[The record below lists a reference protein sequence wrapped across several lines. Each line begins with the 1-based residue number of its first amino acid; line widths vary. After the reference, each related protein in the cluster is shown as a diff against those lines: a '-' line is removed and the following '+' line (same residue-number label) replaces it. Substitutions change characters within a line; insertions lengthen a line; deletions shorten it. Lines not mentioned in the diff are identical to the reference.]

1 MQTKSE
7 MASTYFE
14 SRDYGQFI
22 EQDFRHRW
30 LRPNFLYDKLKKY
43 EGHNLEIGEA
53 GKSIEGRPIY
63 KLKYGSGKTKVVLW
77 TQMHGNEPTATMA
90 LIDFLNFL
98 TKSDTYDSLR
108 KVLFEN
114 LEITMIPMLNPD
126 GAERFTRRNALDIDP
141 NRDAASLAMP
151 ELRILTDWVEE
162 NKPEWAFNLHDQ
174 RNIFTVGTSDK
185 SATISFLAAS
195 ADLEK
200 TMTPTR
206 EKSMNLISELA
217 AVVEAHLPGHVG
229 KYSDEFYPKALGEYF
244 HKSKIPCVLIE
255 SGAYA
260 NDEFRD
266 NARKMN
272 FLCLVEGLAKIAN
285 NDIPVDAI
293 EKYKAI
299 PENSMNMLDVIIRNC
314 TLNYKEQSLKADIG
328 LLYKELP
335 NFETNQL
342 ERKLYVQ
349 DIGDLQFHFAFKD
362 LAGGHIDCSK
372 SRPEFEKVAN
382 FEMTKEDGSMM
393 QLAKGEIS

>member
-1 MQTKSE
+1 
-7 MASTYFE
+7 MAATYFDE
-14 SRDYGQFI
+14 KDYGQFI
-22 EQDFRHRW
+22 EHDFRYRW
-30 LRPNFLYDKLKKY
+30 LKPSFLYDKLKKF
-43 EGHNLEIGEA
+43 EGHPNLEFEEA

-63 KLKYGSGKTKVVLW
+63 KLKYGTGKIKVVLW

-90 LIDFLNFL
+90 LIDFLNFI
-98 TKSDTYDSLR
+98 TKSDKYYSLR

-126 GAERFTRRNALDIDP
+126 GAERFTRRNALDVDP

-151 ELRILTDWVEE
+151 ELQILTNWVKA
-162 NKPEWAFNLHDQ
+162 NKPDWAFNLHDQ
-174 RNIFTVGTSDK
+174 RNIFTVGETDK

-195 ADLEK
+195 ADCEK
-200 TMTPTR
+200 TLTTTR

-217 AVVEAHLPGHVG
+217 AVVETHLPGHVG
-229 KYSDEFYPKALGEYF
+229 KYSDEFYPRALGEYF
-244 HKSKIPCVLIE
+244 HKSEIPCILIE

-260 NDEFRD
+260 EDEFRD

-285 NDIPVDAI
+285 NAIPTGAV

-299 PENSMNMLDVIIRNC
+299 PENTTNMLDLIIRTC
-314 TLNYKEQSLKADIG
+314 TLNYKGQSLKADIG

-335 NFETNQL
+335 DTETGQL
-342 ERKLYVQ
+342 QRKLYVQ
-349 DIGDLQFHFAFKD
+349 DIGDLQFHYAFKNLD
-362 LAGGHIDCSK
+362 GGQINCSE

-382 FEMTKEDGSMM
+382 FEIKMEDGRVI
-393 QLAKGEIS
+393 QLVKGEMG